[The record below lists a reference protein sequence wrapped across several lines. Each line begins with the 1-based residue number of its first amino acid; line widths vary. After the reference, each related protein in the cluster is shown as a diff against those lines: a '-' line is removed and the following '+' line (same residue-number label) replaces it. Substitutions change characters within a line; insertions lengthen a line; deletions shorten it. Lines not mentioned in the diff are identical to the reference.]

1 MLICLR
7 GVLPVWEMNVGAL
20 VHVVAAA
27 PVAAHAVVDV
37 VPVDVP
43 VAVVASGGTVVLA
56 DAAAVA
62 AFVDAFVA
70 EPAFVVQPV
79 DYRNVFQDVIAA

>member
-1 MLICLR
+1 M
-7 GVLPVWEMNVGAL
+7 GAL

-27 PVAAHAVVDV
+27 PVAAHAVADV

-56 DAAAVA
+56 AVA
-62 AFVDAFVA
+62 ASAAFAA